1 MRYLNDI
8 KNDSEMIQELEN
20 LLNFGDFKTEPKL
33 IKVILELTR
42 VVKNQQQEIED
53 LKKAK

>member
-8 KNDSEMIQELEN
+8 KNDNEMIQELED
-20 LLNFGDFKTEPKL
+20 LIYFGEFETENKL
-33 IKVILELTR
+33 VKIILELTR